1 MAINLDPVERMEI
14 IAELQVKTNYAFEYL
29 NGLNSEQLLKLLK
42 DKS

>member
-1 MAINLDPVERMEI
+1 MAIKLEPVERMEI
-14 IAELQVKTNYAFEYL
+14 VAELEIKTNYSFEYL